1 VTLWDNIQH
10 YATCP
15 SFVCA
20 VLLPGVEVV
29 PEYTEQRHRE
39 KQQAHTVNHS
49 PVKDITQPPAYPPL
63 PSSIKVL
70 LIPLETMH
78 NTARRCASSEV
89 QGDALAPSWD
99 FDIIY
104 FFLYPII
111 Y

>member
-1 VTLWDNIQH
+1 M
-10 YATCP
+10 
-15 SFVCA
+15 CA

-49 PVKDITQPPAYPPL
+49 PVKNITQPPAYPPL
-63 PSSIKVL
+63 PSSTKAL

-78 NTARRCASSEV
+78 CTAMRCASSEA

-99 FDIIY
+99 FDILY
-104 FFLYPII
+104 FFYMQ
-111 Y
+111 